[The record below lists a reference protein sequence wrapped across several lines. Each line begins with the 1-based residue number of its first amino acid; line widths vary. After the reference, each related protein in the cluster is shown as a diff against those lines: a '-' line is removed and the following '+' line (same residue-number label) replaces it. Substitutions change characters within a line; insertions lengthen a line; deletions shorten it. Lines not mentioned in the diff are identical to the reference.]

1 MKKLFL
7 SSFALNI
14 GVLVLNLVTG
24 IMMARWLGSYGRG
37 EFAAATR
44 WASLLTGL
52 SALGLPGAIIYLG
65 KKHAE
70 KQRELFGSYLILG
83 ISFGLVG
90 LIVGESMLPL
100 LMNGEN
106 EGLNHARIA
115 MLSVPF
121 AVLADGLIGTLQSLN
136 QFKRVMALRALSPI
150 GSLLVIVSL
159 EATGNLNPRNLVIG
173 FIVLWSFLLMALATF
188 WAIKSLKPT
197 LRSFAASGK
206 ELLGSGVKI
215 YGGSLVNI
223 FGGNFDQLI
232 LSLAL
237 SPYALGLYTVASS
250 IGGILPSV
258 LFGAL
263 NVFLLPK
270 LMDMDKEQR
279 QRKVERM
286 HALMLYGTAV
296 FAVAV
301 SALLPFAL
309 PLLYGQEYKPAIGM
323 AALLLCVAPLRICC
337 QMMMYY
343 LHTVGRFN
351 TVSIS
356 EAASVGGGLLGLL
369 ILMPVAGAT
378 AAAWGIVIASFL
390 KWGVYVAVLRRE
402 GVRIRGLFL
411 VHKSDIRRLPEL
423 LNRYRSAYARRRSAL
438 AAKQ

>member
-14 GVLVLNLVTG
+14 GVLILNLVTG

-52 SALGLPGAIIYLG
+52 SALGLPGAVIYLG
-65 KKHAE
+65 KRQAE

-83 ISFGLVG
+83 VSFGLFG
-90 LIVGESMLPL
+90 LIVGESILPL

-150 GSLLVIVSL
+150 GSLLVIVVL
-159 EATGNLNPRNLVIG
+159 EAMGNLNPRNLILG
-173 FIVLWSFLLMALATF
+173 FIVLWSFLLMMLATI
-188 WAIKSLKPT
+188 WVMKSLKPT
-197 LRSFAASGK
+197 LRGFMASGK
-206 ELLGSGVKI
+206 ALMGSGVKI
-215 YGGSLVNI
+215 YGGSLVSI

-263 NVFLLPK
+263 NVFLTPK
-270 LMDMDKEQR
+270 LMDMNKERR
-279 QRKVERM
+279 QLTVERM
-286 HALMLYGTAV
+286 HGLFLYGTAA
-296 FAVAV
+296 FAIFV

-309 PLLYGQEYKPAIGM
+309 PLLYGEEYRSAIVM
-323 AALLLCVAPLRICC
+323 AAILLYIAPIRICC

-343 LHTVGRFN
+343 LNTVGRFN

-356 EAASVGGGLLGLL
+356 EAVSVGGGLIGLIL
-369 ILMPVAGAT
+369 LMPVAGAT
-378 AAAWGIVIASFL
+378 AAALGIVIASL
-390 KWGVYVAVLRRE
+390 VKWIIYIAVLRRE
-402 GVRIRGLFL
+402 GLRIRMLF
-411 VHKSDIRRLPEL
+411 VVQKSDFSRLPYL
-423 LNRYRSAYARRRSAL
+423 LNRYKSAFARRRSAV
-438 AAKQ
+438 ASKQ